1 MYSHPGAGLR
11 EAPLDED
18 LLADVPQRVG
28 DRSGRDI
35 TPKTISQSAERYLV
49 CCAVWEIPEHVTEV
63 PAGVAVPGHVGKVAG
78 VVAPHAPHPANNL
91 HKS

>member
-28 DRSGRDI
+28 DRSGGDI
-35 TPKTISQSAERYLV
+35 TPKMYILEIIIDKKVSMFNGKYLN
-49 CCAVWEIPEHVTEV
+49 T
-63 PAGVAVPGHVGKVAG
+63 
-78 VVAPHAPHPANNL
+78 
-91 HKS
+91 